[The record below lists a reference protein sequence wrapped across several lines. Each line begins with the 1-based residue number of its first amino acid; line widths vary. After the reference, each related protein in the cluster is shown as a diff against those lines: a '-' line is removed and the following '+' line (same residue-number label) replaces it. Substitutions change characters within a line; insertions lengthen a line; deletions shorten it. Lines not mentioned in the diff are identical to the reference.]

1 MKNNIEDLK
10 EKFRNAKTEKDF
22 AEIDKEMDILSS
34 KEGFAKSMLDSIR
47 DTNSEIQEILLR
59 EKLKEV
65 LPVISVS
72 HLSKTYFHKTPQWF
86 YQRLNGNIVNG
97 KPANFSRD
105 ELDILKN
112 ALIDITKIIQ
122 RSVALVI

>member
-1 MKNNIEDLK
+1 MKNNIEELK

-22 AEIDKEMDILSS
+22 AEIDKEMNILSS
-34 KEGFAKSMLDSIR
+34 KDGFAESMLDSIR

-72 HLSKTYFHKTPQWF
+72 HLAKTYFHKTPQWF

-97 KPANFSRD
+97 KPASFTKD
-105 ELDILKN
+105 ELNVLKN
-112 ALIDITKIIQ
+112 ALTDITNIIQ
-122 RSVALVI
+122 KSVTLVV